1 MVLLL
6 QLLIAHLAGDFFL
19 QSNNLVNKKEQLKW
33 RSGFLYIHIVIHF
46 VLMLLLT
53 ADIHF
58 WKYALAIALLHL
70 VIDGCK
76 LQFQTSETKRTWFIA
91 DQILHVIVIV
101 AAWIIHQQIEFDL
114 SALFD
119 QRVLALTLAVLFIL
133 KPASLIIKV
142 VISKWSPR
150 SSPGKIITE
159 VESLENAGQ
168 LIGIMERLLILTFI
182 LLNKWEGIG
191 FLLGAKSIFRFGDLT
206 EAKDTKLTEYV
217 LIGTLLSFIIAIMT
231 GLVASYFLLHE
242 TVS

>member
-33 RSGFLYIHIVIHF
+33 RSGFLYTVIHF